1 VPILLEE
8 VFTPMLSPIRLRTL
22 GAALTA
28 AVLSGLSFW
37 LLSGIAAVVAAL
49 GLAAVIGWLLSR
61 GIEPAPTRPPAIV
74 DSDLISNLSHEMRTP
89 LNGILG
95 LTQVLLDNRTGPE
108 ERELLEMIKASGESL
123 LRVLNDLLDYS
134 KIQAGRIGLESSEF
148 RLRRWVRQSVALH
161 APQVHR
167 KGLQIAYWVAP
178 EVPDLVVSDPQRLRQ
193 VLWNLIAN
201 AIKFTE
207 EGEILVEVRALPGAS
222 SGRSRVRFS
231 VADTGVGIPEGNWG
245 AIFGAF
251 TQGENA
257 KPEQGGLG
265 LGLAISSEIVG
276 RMGGAISVD
285 SEPSKGSRFE
295 FEVELETVAE
305 EPAQMPPTFAGSRAL
320 VVDESPWEREVIEK
334 ELGALGIEVEAAASP
349 KAALA
354 AVESALDSGRSFSLL
369 LLDARELETALS
381 LAAEVRELA
390 RIPVLLLLLTHQ
402 RTSPETFRSFD
413 IAGTLTKPVAPTHL
427 ARAIAILSRGE
438 RVEKPEDI
446 QTQGMERPLLAGV
459 KVLLAEDHPVNRT
472 VVVRLLGN
480 LGASVTA
487 ATNGREALE
496 RWSEERFDILVLDL
510 EMPEVDGLG
519 VAREIRAR
527 ERGTKDRLPIVALT
541 AHAHEE
547 QRERCFRAGMDG
559 FVTKPFAESELTSAM
574 RSVLKVRSGGGKPKS
589 SEGSEEKTLAVLEQ
603 ETAIVRAS
611 GDRALLAELTGIFL
625 EETPETLSRIEL
637 ALEAQDAQAIERL
650 AHRLKGA
657 LLTLAA
663 PAAARA
669 ALELETAAGA
679 GSVTPEALDRLR
691 HEVGRLE
698 EKLKSLFLQPKL

>member
-1 VPILLEE
+1 
-8 VFTPMLSPIRLRTL
+8 M
-22 GAALTA
+22 
-28 AVLSGLSFW
+28 
-37 LLSGIAAVVAAL
+37 
-49 GLAAVIGWLLSR
+49 
-61 GIEPAPTRPPAIV
+61 V

-95 LTQVLLDNRTGPE
+95 LTQVLLDNRSGPE

-134 KIQAGRIGLESSEF
+134 KIQAGRIRLESNEF

-178 EVPDLVVSDPQRLRQ
+178 EVPDLVVSDSQRLRQ

-207 EGEILVEVRALPGAS
+207 EGEILVEVRASPGPS

-231 VADTGVGIPEGNWG
+231 VADTGVGIPEENRE

-276 RMGGAISVD
+276 RMSGAISVE

-295 FEVELETVAE
+295 FEVELESAAE
-305 EPAQMPPTFAGSRAL
+305 DLPEAPPSFPGSRAF
-320 VVDESPWEREVIEK
+320 VVDESPWEREVIAK
-334 ELGALGIEVEAAASP
+334 ELGALGIEVETAASP
-349 KAALA
+349 KTALR
-354 AVESALDSGRSFSLL
+354 AVESALDSGKPFSLL
-369 LLDARELETALS
+369 LLDARRLEDALA
-381 LAAEVRELA
+381 LAAKFRELA
-390 RIPVLLLLLTHQ
+390 EIPVVLLLLTHQ
-402 RTSPETFRSFD
+402 RVPPEILRSHD

-427 ARAIAILSRGE
+427 VRAIEILSRGE
-438 RVEKPEDI
+438 RVEKPEDV
-446 QTQGMERPLLAGV
+446 QTQGMDRPLLAGV

-480 LGASVTA
+480 LGASVTPA
-487 ATNGREALE
+487 ANGREALE
-496 RWSEERFDILVLDL
+496 RWSKERFDILVLDL
-510 EMPEVDGLG
+510 EMPELDGLG
-519 VAREIRAR
+519 VAREIRER
-527 ERGTKDRLPIVALT
+527 ERGTKTRLPIVALT
-541 AHAHEE
+541 AHAGEE

-574 RSVLKVRSGGGKPKS
+574 RSVLKVRSGGAKPMAPEGKA
-589 SEGSEEKTLAVLEQ
+589 LAVLDR
-603 ETAIVRAS
+603 ETAIGRAS

-625 EETPETLSRIEL
+625 EETPETLSRVEQ
-637 ALEAQDAQAIERL
+637 ALEARDAKAIERL

-663 PAAARA
+663 PAAAQA
-669 ALELETAAGA
+669 ALELETAASA
-679 GSVTPEALDRLR
+679 GPESAGKAFDRLR
-691 HEVGRLE
+691 QEVSRLE
-698 EKLKSLFLQPKL
+698 EELKSLALEATL